1 MLMKKDANQRWD
13 FDWET
18 RLDFDVRL
26 YGEIGSVEVLD
37 FYYYISIF
45 IF

>member
-1 MLMKKDANQRWD
+1 MLIKKDANQRWD

-18 RLDFDVRL
+18 RLDFDVRS
-26 YGEIGSVEVLD
+26 YGEIGSVEVLG
-37 FYYYISIF
+37 YYISIF